1 MQGYHRAWTYLSLA
15 PPLLAPDY
23 TYTKLWS
30 SWENTVFIM
39 MQTPSF
45 SSVGPAKPTHFSAI
59 FLSNSKITSTRETAS
74 SKLYR
79 VVPVTTGTRHCVAKL
94 VAKSDVSASSGNGSA
109 QLNYRVM
116 KQNVLDEVQKPP
128 KSMHQI
134 QVVNSFQILLSRVQK
149 VSVGSHKKSIRSTDL
164 YQIPIRIQRLG
175 WEKYLQFVE
184 PAYWTTPVWSTT
196 HYYWYDIIRSTMHYL

>member
-15 PPLLAPDY
+15 SPLVAPDY

-45 SSVGPAKPTHFSAI
+45 SSVGLSKPTHFLAM
-59 FLSNSKITSTRETAS
+59 FLSNSKISSTRKSAS
-74 SKLYR
+74 SKLTNCIGLSQELQ
-79 VVPVTTGTRHCVAKL
+79 VQEL
-94 VAKSDVSASSGNGSA
+94 VAKSDVSASSMNGSA
-109 QLNYRVM
+109 QLNYQVM

-149 VSVGSHKKSIRSTDL
+149 VSVGSYKKSIGSTDL
-164 YQIPIRIQRLG
+164 CQIPIRIQIRA
-175 WEKYLQFVE
+175 WAEHIQFVE

-196 HYYWYDIIRSTMHYL
+196 HYYWYYIIRSSMHYL